1 MLADKDVHSLEALNR
16 ALWTYVE
23 MDYHR
28 SIHRILGE
36 APLDCWARVGHK
48 VRYPEV
54 DVNLDDLFLFETR
67 RKIQKDRTVS
77 LNGVVYEIDA
87 SLVGETVTLR
97 YNPADQG
104 NLIEVCHN
112 GRFIQQA
119 KRVDTYANCFVKRDR
134 PSSSLTEVTE
144 KGQTAKRAGN
154 KPSTIRHTIDFS
166 KITDVDADKE
176 GSDV

>member
-1 MLADKDVHSLEALNR
+1 
-16 ALWTYVE
+16 

-28 SIHRILGE
+28 SIHRMLGE
-36 APLDCWARVGHK
+36 SPLDCWAKVGQK
-48 VRYPEV
+48 VKYPEAGI
-54 DVNLDDLFLFETR
+54 DLDDLFLFETR
-67 RKIQKDRTVS
+67 RKTQKDRTVS

-104 NLIEVCHN
+104 KLIEVCHN
-112 GRFIQQA
+112 GRFVQQA

-134 PSSSLTEVTE
+134 PSSSLAEVSKE
-144 KGQTAKRAGN
+144 QPAVQKAEN
-154 KPSTIRHTIDFS
+154 KPSTIRHTVDFS
-166 KITDVDADKE
+166 KLTNVDADKE